1 MSYSLETLS
10 KNFHKDFGK
19 PAGGKHFSKII
30 FPTWSRYGEA
40 LGYIVLHSKSEKSE
54 YLVDLC
60 WMKETSDARWME
72 LALESEVSKSTLE
85 GIKEDFVKLLD
96 IKAKKKVG
104 IFKPILSIKEKAIEM
119 ISSLISTQKIILE
132 GEKYLI
138 FFIVYLGNQVDP
150 EKNCE
155 VTSYEINDEGK
166 VKQLQVSYTSI
177 ID

>member
-1 MSYSLETLS
+1 M
-10 KNFHKDFGK
+10 FVFGFCLVF
-19 PAGGKHFSKII
+19 GVCFVG
-30 FPTWSRYGEA
+30 
-40 LGYIVLHSKSEKSE
+40 LGVVL
-54 YLVDLC
+54 LLFC
-60 WMKETSDARWME
+60 AR
-72 LALESEVSKSTLE
+72 
-85 GIKEDFVKLLD
+85 
-96 IKAKKKVG
+96 AKKKVG

-132 GEKYLI
+132 GEEYLI

-177 ID
+177 IY